1 MSNSDSEYS
10 DSFEC
15 DVPDGYVV
23 INVDSN
29 VETLG
34 REDERIADM
43 TDTIMEKFSQDTIY
57 MVIPEDLGN
66 VIKVLYGHIG
76 NVNTSRM
83 LVTLAAQEYTGRYD
97 RDFDRILQD
106 YYNEVCAF
114 ERAYND
120 AKVCIE
126 KLESL

>member
-23 INVDSN
+23 VNVNSN

-34 REDERIADM
+34 RDDERITDM
-43 TDTIMEKFSQDTIY
+43 TDTIMKKFSQDTIY
-57 MVIPEDLGN
+57 MVIPEDLGS
-66 VIKVLYGHIG
+66 VIEVLYGHID
-76 NVNTSRM
+76 NVNASRM
-83 LVTLAAQEYTGRYD
+83 LVTLAAQEYTGHYD
-97 RDFDRILQD
+97 RDFDCILQD
-106 YYNEVCAF
+106 YYNKVCAF